1 MASSYSTRLKIELIN
16 PGEQSG
22 SWGTT
27 TNNNLDKSIEQA
39 IAGVLEVAMGSSSA
53 QTTTLSTGNG
63 PQAQADN
70 QARQAVLRFTGT
82 AGGAGGTHIAQF
94 PAVQKTYMLINSSS
108 TATITMRLGASGNT
122 TVLLPSRTKLVAT
135 DGTNWYVLLNQ
146 GFGTNTTSTE
156 WAEKTSAYTAVAGD
170 KLLVDTSA
178 AAITITLPAA
188 PVQGDEVTIV
198 DSEGTFDTNNL
209 TVEPGTKRIMGETA
223 GDEMVVDTN
232 NAAFKLVY
240 SDVDATNSDHGWRLN
255 IY

>member
-16 PGEQSG
+16 PVEQSG

-27 TNNNLDKSIEQA
+27 TNNNLDQSIEQA

-63 PQAQADN
+63 PQAQAVN

-108 TATITMRLGASGNT
+108 TATITMRLGSSGNT
-122 TVLLPSRTKLVAT
+122 TVLLPSKTKLVAT

-146 GFGTNTTSTE
+146 GFGTNTTTTE

-188 PVQGDEVTIV
+188 PAQGDEVTIV

-223 GDEMVVDTN
+223 GDEMVVSTS

-240 SDVDATNSDHGWRLN
+240 SDVDATNSDHGWRLKN
-255 IY
+255 K

>member
-27 TNNNLDKSIEQA
+27 TNNNFDKSIEQA

>member
-82 AGGAGGTHIAQF
+82 AGGAGGTHTVQF

-122 TVLLPSRTKLVAT
+122 TVLLPSRTKLGAT

>member
-63 PQAQADN
+63 PQAQPDN

>member
-1 MASSYSTRLKIELIN
+1 MASTYSDLLKIELIGS
-16 PGEQSG
+16 GEQSG

-27 TNNNLDKSIEQA
+27 TNNNFSQSLEHA
-39 IAGVLEVAMGSSSA
+39 IAGVLSVDTGSSTA
-53 QTTTLSTGNG
+53 VTLTTGDG

-82 AGGAGGTHIAQF
+82 AGGAGGTHTVQF

-240 SDVDATNSDHGWRLN
+240 SDVDATNSDHGWRLKN
-255 IY
+255 H

>member
-1 MASSYSTRLKIELIN
+1 MASTFSNRLKIELIGD
-16 PGEQSG
+16 GEQAG
-22 SWGTT
+22 SLGTT
-27 TNNNLDKSIEQA
+27 TNNNFDQSIEQA

-82 AGGAGGTHIAQF
+82 AGGAGGTHTVQF

-108 TATITMRLGASGNT
+108 TATITMRLGSSGNT
-122 TVLLPSRTKLVAT
+122 TVLLPSKTKLVAT